1 MSTVSDTQT
10 IFNTNAAGSTA
21 ATPTRPFYWSV
32 RRELWEHRSIYLA
45 PLVVAGIVL
54 LGFLIRLA
62 RLPKIVHDAAA
73 LPLWKQHMQL
83 ATPYGIAV
91 GSIVM
96 TGFIVAVFYCLGAL
110 NNERRDR
117 SILFWKSLPV
127 SNLTT
132 VLSKAFIPFVV
143 LPCVVLAIAIITQ
156 FIMLG
161 AGSAVLLANG
171 PSPST
176 LWLHWPAM
184 QMSLGLIYFV
194 VVVTLWYAPI
204 YCWLLMVSAWAKR
217 MTFLWAVLTP
227 LGISVVER
235 IAFDTSYFGSLMN
248 YRLKGFVP
256 SAFAEPPR
264 NSIAM
269 DPLALITPAK
279 FLSTPG
285 LWLGLVVA
293 VAFLAAAVWLRRDR
307 EPI

>member
-1 MSTVSDTQT
+1 MSTVSNADTVV
-10 IFNTNAAGSTA
+10 NARTASTAA

-32 RRELWEHRSIYLA
+32 RRELWEYRSIYLA

-54 LGFLIRLA
+54 FGFLIRLA
-62 RLPKIVHDAAA
+62 RLPGLVRAATT
-73 LPLWKQHMQL
+73 LPVWKQHMQL

-110 NNERRDR
+110 GNERRDR

-143 LPCVVLAIAIITQ
+143 LPCVVLVIAIVTQ

-176 LWLHWPAM
+176 LWLHWPVV

-194 VVVTLWYAPI
+194 VVATLWYAPI
-204 YCWLLMVSAWAKR
+204 YGWLLMISVWARR
-217 MTFLWAVLTP
+217 MTFLWAVLIP
-227 LGISVVER
+227 IGIAVVER
-235 IAFDTSYFGSLMN
+235 IAFDTSYFGSLLN
-248 YRLKGFVP
+248 YRLKGFVLE
-256 SAFAEPPR
+256 AFAEPPR
-264 NSIAM
+264 HTVAL
-269 DPLALITPAK
+269 DPLALITPAR
-279 FLSTPG
+279 FLSAPG

-293 VAFLAAAVWLRRDR
+293 AAFLAAAVWLRRDR